1 MVMYIGIY
9 LLATV
14 AGLAISLLAME
25 AILGSFIERMQ
36 FVEIEDKDE

>member
-1 MVMYIGIY
+1 MTLALF
-9 LLATV
+9 LLGTV

-36 FVEIEDKDE
+36 FVEIEDKEDE

>member
-9 LLATV
+9 LLGTV